1 MAKKYRSFRGISRKG
16 LGSKESSVP
25 KGKPITK
32 PVTKVNNPTNSTNKL
47 GLKTN
52 TRIIPEEKIISRIED
67 KLDIVSKL
75 DEGITDSETVS
86 YTHLTLPTI
95 LLV

>member
-32 PVTKVNNPTNSTNKL
+32 PVTKVNFPTKPKMN
-47 GLKTN
+47 
-52 TRIIPEEKIISRIED
+52 
-67 KLDIVSKL
+67 
-75 DEGITDSETVS
+75 
-86 YTHLTLPTI
+86 
-95 LLV
+95 